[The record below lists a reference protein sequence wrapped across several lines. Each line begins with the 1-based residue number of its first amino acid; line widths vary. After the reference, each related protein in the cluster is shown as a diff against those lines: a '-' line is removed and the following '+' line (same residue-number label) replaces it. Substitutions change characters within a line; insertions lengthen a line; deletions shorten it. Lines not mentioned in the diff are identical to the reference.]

1 LATQVRRTSDQNLL
15 PTLALDSTTITL
27 KSKLFHQHNYRE
39 AKLLCSHNS
48 QTQIIDNISIKIEKI
63 HAHRMFMSSNK
74 EIESPGIMV
83 MDRGLASLE
92 IMKKFLKNRPLF
104 VITIK
109 THYSH
114 VTLEDGFC
122 LLGKKNPVKCLLR

>member
-1 LATQVRRTSDQNLL
+1 MATQVRRTSDQNLL

-27 KSKLFHQHNYRE
+27 KTKLFHQHNYQE

-48 QTQIIDNISIKIEKI
+48 QTQILDNISIKLEKI

-92 IMKKFLKNRPLF
+92 IMKNF
-104 VITIK
+104 
-109 THYSH
+109 
-114 VTLEDGFC
+114 
-122 LLGKKNPVKCLLR
+122 KKIANYLS